1 MEDRICFEV
10 DDKMDMDEVD
20 MTVDKMID
28 IFSSFPSY
36 TDWHVQLLKIKTDKN
51 NKTIYTGR
59 KISLHPSGA
68 VKSLLDEISKRY
80 SNSKNGFLRSYINV
94 RKYDGSTINNV
105 IYWLKSND
113 VLISEDYNN
122 LLKAIGN
129 PDSELNPLD
138 FDFQA
143 CMFEGYRDDCS
154 IKLISIKSPFVSL
167 KHKFFASDGVFKEI
181 SDKVLSLSTTIDVV
195 IISGVV
201 YFLTLDG
208 EKLFNM
214 DRAYKKCGEEKVKDI
229 IKNGLVSDDKLFS
242 SEAMKGFNPRRLV
255 SLNKNHLNK
264 LTNINNRKNIAK
276 KFNIPMVNDKF
287 DVGKSDTTDKLI
299 KVLCDRGMVDPFDN
313 DAMEVAGSKK
323 WK

>member
-1 MEDRICFEV
+1 MCFEV

-28 IFSSFPSY
+28 IFSSFLSY
-36 TDWHVQLLKIKTDKN
+36 TDWHVQLLRIKTDKN

-59 KISLHPSGA
+59 EISLDTSDA
-68 VKSLLDEISKRY
+68 MKSLVDEISKRY
-80 SNSKNGFLRSYINV
+80 SNSKNGILRSYTDV
-94 RKYDGSTINNV
+94 RKYDGSTINDV

-113 VLISEDYNN
+113 VLISDDYNN

-143 CMFEGYRDDCS
+143 CMFEEYQNDCR
-154 IKLISIKSPFVSL
+154 IKLISIKSPFVFL
-167 KHKFFASDGVFKEI
+167 KHKFFASDGTFKEI
-181 SDKVLSLSTTIDVV
+181 SGKVLSLSTTIDVV
-195 IISGVV
+195 IIDDVV
-201 YFLTLDG
+201 FLLTLDG

-214 DRAYKKCGEEKVKDI
+214 KRAYKISGKEKVDDI
-229 IKNGLVSDDKLFS
+229 IKKDLVSDGKLFS
-242 SEAMKGFNPRRLV
+242 SEAMKGVNPRRLV
-255 SLNKNHLNK
+255 SLNKDHLNK
-264 LTNINNRKNIAK
+264 LTNINNRKNIAQ
-276 KFNIPMVNDKF
+276 KFNIPMVGDVF
-287 DVGKSDTTDKLI
+287 DTAKSDTTDKLI